1 MAVHEHAGLAGHA
14 VHAVPLLLVAA
25 ALSSRIPGWLQ
36 GARGRATRRC
46 CLLLAGTQVAG
57 AAVHAVAARDHVRA
71 GPAVVTFFVLVTV
84 AQLAAAATVLLR
96 PDERVLTGGLFLS
109 VGLLLLWWW
118 SRTVGV
124 PFGFEGGMVEPVGW
138 TDLLADGLEL
148 SAIALTAL
156 LLRRRALP
164 AVGVRA
170 EQLAWGLIIVAGTG
184 MLASA

>member
-1 MAVHEHAGLAGHA
+1 MAVHEHVGLAGHA

-36 GARGRATRRC
+36 GSRGRATRRC

-57 AAVHAVAARDHVRA
+57 AAVHAIAARDHAHTGSV
-71 GPAVVTFFVLVTV
+71 VVTFFLLVTV
-84 AQLAAAATVLLR
+84 AQLAAAAAVLLW
-96 PDERVLTGGLFLS
+96 PDERVLIGGLLLS

-124 PFGFEGGMVEPVGW
+124 PFGFEGGIVEPVGW
-138 TDLLADGLEL
+138 TDLLADGLQL
-148 SAIALTAL
+148 SSIVLTAV

-164 AVGVRA
+164 AVGVRG